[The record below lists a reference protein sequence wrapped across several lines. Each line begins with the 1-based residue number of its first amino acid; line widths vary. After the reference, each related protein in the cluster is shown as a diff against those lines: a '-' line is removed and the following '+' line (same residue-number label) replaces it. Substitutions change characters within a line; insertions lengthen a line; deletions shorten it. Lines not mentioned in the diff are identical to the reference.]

1 MVLKKLVPRVMRED
15 ADYDG
20 ENLTSPQGREGG
32 KIILQKCQPQWSQTC
47 CPWALCFGTDL
58 VKVDDV

>member
-32 KIILQKCQPQWSQTC
+32 KIILKNVSHSGVRHAVPVPCV
-47 CPWALCFGTDL
+47 L
-58 VKVDDV
+58 VLTW